1 MRPPLRIPGPV
12 LPGAHIRVISPAS
25 PTLAHIPARARR
37 GERALTGLG
46 FSVSY
51 GRHARLISDDGTTAG
66 HARQRAADL
75 MEAFEDPSVDAVLS
89 SDAGLG
95 TCELLD
101 FLDPAA
107 LAANPKPFIG
117 SCDNVYLNQYLA
129 AEAAMSSL
137 YGCTLMAQLGEAG
150 GAFPETLDY
159 LARALAGSAPMVYTP
174 VPSRTGEFL
183 NWYIPELE
191 ACPRRRSVPGGWT
204 WLRPGAASGP
214 LLGGEITV
222 IPDLIA
228 RFALT
233 LDSAVLFWHVAFHDT
248 PPDQALRALCDS
260 ADLSDLAG
268 MIIGAHPAIPPAVWA
283 AQVSDMLDEVLPG
296 LTCPVVVNADIS
308 NLCPSW
314 TVPYGE
320 RVAIDSAGKLE
331 FLRDTSSES
340 ATASAQASYS

>member
-25 PTLAHIPARARR
+25 ATLAHIPARARR
-37 GERALTGLG
+37 GELALTELG

-51 GRHARLISDDGTTAG
+51 GRHAGLISDNGATAG

-89 SDAGLG
+89 ADAGLG
-95 TCELLD
+95 TRELLD

-117 SCDNVYLNQYLA
+117 SCDNVYVNQYLA
-129 AEAAMSSL
+129 AESAMSSL

-159 LARALAGSAPMVYTP
+159 LVRALAGSAPLVCTP

-191 ACPRRRSVPGGWT
+191 ACPRPRSVPGGWT

-214 LLGGEITV
+214 LLGGEITL
-222 IPDLIA
+222 IPDLIS
-228 RFALT
+228 RFSLT
-233 LDSAVLFWHVAFHDT
+233 LDSAVLFWHFAFHDT
-248 PPDQALRALCDS
+248 PPDQALRALCDC

-268 MIIGAHPAIPPAVWA
+268 MIIGAHPAIPPAPWA
-283 AQVSDMLDEVLPG
+283 AQVSDMLDEMLPG
-296 LTCPVVVNADIS
+296 LACPVVVNADIS

-320 RVAIDSAGKLE
+320 RVAIDSIGKVQ
-331 FLRDTSSES
+331 FQRHKSS
-340 ATASAQASYS
+340 TAEV